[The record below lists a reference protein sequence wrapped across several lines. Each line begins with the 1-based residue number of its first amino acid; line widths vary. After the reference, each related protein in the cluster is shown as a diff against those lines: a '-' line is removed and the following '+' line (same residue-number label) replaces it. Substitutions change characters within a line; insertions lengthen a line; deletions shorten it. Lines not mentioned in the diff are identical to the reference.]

1 MSRRDEE
8 RRAFRER
15 AAPGRV
21 VPVARVFPSDAL
33 TPVTLF
39 RRMRRSGEECFLL
52 ESVEGGEAIA
62 RYTFL
67 GCGPVARLT
76 IRSGAVE
83 EERNGSRRVEKR
95 GFLEALHE
103 LAVVGHFEPDAD
115 LPPLSAGAVGFLSYD
130 AVRLFENIPD
140 RHRREGNVPEGLFLL
155 FEATIAFDH
164 PRQRLLLLTNVRVE
178 RVGEEEAEVDAAI
191 ARLDRLEDFVH
202 GEVPPPRGARRA
214 SDRGKAAA
222 VREGAGRP
230 FEPLMPREKFLD
242 AVCRAK
248 EAIFA
253 GDIYQVVLSQRWTA
267 PLDVDPFDVY
277 RALRMLNPS
286 PYLFYL
292 ETREA
297 AVFGAS
303 PEMLV
308 RCRGREVETRP
319 IAGTARRGATPREDR
334 ALAVELLSDPKERA
348 EHVMLVDLGRND
360 LGRVCEIGS
369 VGVPRYATV
378 ERYSHVQHLVSEV
391 RGTLA
396 AGRTSS
402 DALAAC
408 FPAGTLTGAPKI
420 RAMEIIDELEAARRG
435 VYGGGVGYLDA
446 AGNLDVAIAIRM
458 AVVEDGVCR
467 VQAGA
472 GIVADSVPE
481 KEYREAEDK
490 AAAIFHA
497 IDMAREWGEETN
509 ERRRESPGKGAPHR
523 DRRSGNRRSAIG
535 DRKSK

>member
-1 MSRRDEE
+1 VSRRDEE
-8 RRAFRER
+8 RRVFLER

-76 IRSGAVE
+76 IRGAVVE
-83 EERNGSRRVEKR
+83 EERSGSRRAEKR

-103 LAVVGHFEPDAD
+103 LAVVRDFEPDSD

-130 AVRLFENIPD
+130 AVRLFEKIPD
-140 RHRREGNVPEGLFLL
+140 RHPREGNIPEGLFLL
-155 FEATIAFDH
+155 YEATIAFDH
-164 PRQRLLLLTNVRVE
+164 PRQRLLLLTNVHTE
-178 RVGEEEAEVDAAI
+178 RAGDEKKAVDAAI

-202 GEVPPPRGARRA
+202 GEDPAPRGPRRA
-214 SDRGKAAA
+214 TVRGTS
-222 VREGAGRP
+222 AGGRKTMGQP
-230 FEPLMPREKFLD
+230 FEPLMPRERFLD

-308 RCRGREVETRP
+308 RCRGLEVETRP

-334 ALAVELLSDPKERA
+334 ALAAGMLTDPKERA

-378 ERYSHVQHLVSEV
+378 EKYSHVQHLVSEV
-391 RGTLA
+391 RGALA
-396 AGRTSS
+396 ADRTSS

-435 VYGGGVGYLDA
+435 VYGGGIGYLDA

-490 AAAIFHA
+490 AAAIFRA
-497 IDMAREWGEETN
+497 IDMARQWGEEAGD
-509 ERRRESPGKGAPHR
+509 RRRKAVGGRVVRRHRGKM
-523 DRRSGNRRSAIG
+523 N
-535 DRKSK
+535 RKSKIQNRKSR

>member
-1 MSRRDEE
+1 VSRREDE
-8 RRAFRER
+8 RRAFLER

-21 VPVARVFPSDAL
+21 IPVARVFPSDAL

-76 IRSGAVE
+76 TRGGAVE
-83 EERNGSRRVEKR
+83 EERNGSRRAEKR

-103 LAVVGHFEPDAD
+103 LAVVRDFEPDPD

-130 AVRLFENIPD
+130 AVRLFEEIPD
-140 RHRREGNVPEGLFLL
+140 RHPREGNVPEGLFLL

-178 RVGEEEAEVDAAI
+178 RAGEEEAAVDAAV

-202 GEVPPPRGARRA
+202 GEEPALRGARRV
-214 SDRGKAAA
+214 AA
-222 VREGAGRP
+222 REARGRP
-230 FEPLMPREKFLD
+230 FEGLMPREKFLD

-267 PLDVDPFDVY
+267 PLNVDPFDVY

-308 RCRGREVETRP
+308 RCRGRAVETRP

-334 ALAVELLSDPKERA
+334 ALAAELLTDPKERA

-396 AGRTSS
+396 EGRTSS

-446 AGNLDVAIAIRM
+446 AGNLDIAIAIRM

-490 AAAIFHA
+490 AAAIFRA
-497 IDMAREWGEETN
+497 IDMAREWVEPEGGRQESRSRKPIP
-509 ERRRESPGKGAPHR
+509 RRRSRNP
-523 DRRSGNRRSAIG
+523 RSRIQNPKPS
-535 DRKSK
+535 

>member
-8 RRAFRER
+8 RRAFLER

-67 GCGPVARLT
+67 GCGPVSRLT
-76 IRSGAVE
+76 IRGGAVE

-95 GFLEALHE
+95 GFLEALHA
-103 LAVVGHFEPDAD
+103 LAVVRDFEPDSD

-140 RHRREGNVPEGLFLL
+140 RHPREGRIPEGLFLL
-155 FEATIAFDH
+155 FDATIAFDH

-178 RVGEEEAEVDAAI
+178 SKGDEERQVDAAI
-191 ARLDRLEDFVH
+191 ARLDLLEDFVH
-202 GEVPPPRGARRA
+202 GEEAAPRRARRPA
-214 SDRGKAAA
+214 AREKTAAA
-222 VREGAGRP
+222 RAVHERP

-297 AVFGAS
+297 AIFGAS

-334 ALAVELLSDPKERA
+334 ELAAALLTDPKERA

-369 VGVPRYATV
+369 VGVTRYATI

-402 DALAAC
+402 EALAAC

-420 RAMEIIDELEAARRG
+420 RAMEIIDELEGARRG
-435 VYGGGVGYLDA
+435 FYGGGVGYLDA

-472 GIVADSVPE
+472 GIVADSIPE

-490 AAAIFHA
+490 AAAILRA
-497 IDMAREWGEETN
+497 IDMAREWGEETGGGRRKAKGKRAVH
-509 ERRRESPGKGAPHR
+509 RRRNFRNP
-523 DRRSGNRRSAIG
+523 
-535 DRKSK
+535 KSKIQNPKSK